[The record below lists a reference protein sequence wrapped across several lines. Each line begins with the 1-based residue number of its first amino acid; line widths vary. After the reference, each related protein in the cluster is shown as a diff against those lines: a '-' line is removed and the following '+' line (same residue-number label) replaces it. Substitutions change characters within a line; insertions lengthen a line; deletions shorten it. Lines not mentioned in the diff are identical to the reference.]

1 MNRDYKNGQQD
12 DVDYFIG
19 REVEK
24 TPAYDKDTLFVVG
37 VKDPKEVAKQ
47 ATRNGC
53 DHIQLGANQSFNID
67 GINEDEHEEWHIMV
81 DELLHSGFWVTLDY
95 DVKFHEYVLENGWNE
110 HDRFISMISVKL
122 PHVHQLNYNACI
134 KIDDKDFKATN
145 PGVWVSYVQEHLDR
159 KKFTDWEKYTKD
171 LPIKVD
177 SEH

>member
-1 MNRDYKNGQQD
+1 
-12 DVDYFIG
+12 
-19 REVEK
+19 
-24 TPAYDKDTLFVVG
+24 
-37 VKDPKEVAKQ
+37 
-47 ATRNGC
+47 
-53 DHIQLGANQSFNID
+53 
-67 GINEDEHEEWHIMV
+67 MV

-95 DVKFHEYVLENGWNE
+95 DVRFHEYVLENGWNE

-122 PHVHQLNYNACI
+122 PQVHQLNYNACI